1 MGYNPNI
8 LHLYVGYNPFTNH
21 LLTSWDIRVVS
32 GGARERSYDW
42 TRQSCSYWK
51 RIQVLWVTFFRW
63 KTFRNNRWWSQL
75 FSICTPVEAIQFD
88 GFFVVEDMVL
98 KPPN

>member
-42 TRQSCSYWK
+42 TRQSCFILEKDS
-51 RIQVLWVTFFRW
+51 
-63 KTFRNNRWWSQL
+63 
-75 FSICTPVEAIQFD
+75 
-88 GFFVVEDMVL
+88 GFVGHIFPLENFQ
-98 KPPN
+98 KQ